1 MIYTI
6 ILASGRSTRFM
17 NSLPDDKSNTI
28 KSKLDCKINNI
39 SIIDRICKQFSDISD
54 KCILVCNLDVSKF
67 EYVSYS
73 NLINK
78 NINCDEYNN
87 SYSLKEVLS
96 CITISTSDTLII
108 VDGDTYID
116 NSSYHN
122 LRKLINTMNNVN
134 YLITV
139 DKISSNKSDNEWS
152 VKTDKDNKILQI
164 IDNSLNNSDR
174 VTSGISIFN
183 NSRDIANLIN
193 YLNSLEDYSDYWDKF
208 YFNLINHKDS
218 QSTFISYNIGNI
230 YEIDNYDDY
239 LNLLEIYETN
249 NSELQVIE
257 DDELSKSVS
266 LVNDNQDLSNLIND
280 NTIDNMKAFLV
291 IYSKNQLSR
300 VIKLNNALN
309 KIEDKLINSIDLVN
323 DRDIKNILNITYAIQ
338 KSLDNTISLIKQ
350 VTSDDSYLQVII
362 DNSNI
367 VNNNLNILN
376 STDYSNSIAKI
387 HNKDSRDKVRNALDE
402 ILSQIN
408 KI

>member
-17 NSLPDDKSNTI
+17 NSLPADKSNTI

-67 EYVSYS
+67 EYVSYN
-73 NLINK
+73 NLISK
-78 NINCDEYNN
+78 NINCNEYNN
-87 SYSLKEVLS
+87 SYSLKEGLS
-96 CITISTSDTLII
+96 CITINTSDTLII

-139 DKISSNKSDNEWS
+139 DKISSNKSGNEWS

-183 NSRDIANLIN
+183 NSKDINDLID
-193 YLNSLEDYSDYWDKF
+193 YLNNLEDYSDYWDKF

-239 LNLLEIYETN
+239 LNLLEVYETN

-323 DRDIKNILNITYAIQ
+323 DRDVKNILNITYAIQ